1 MVRDWKTRR
10 LTRRYV
16 VLFAALL
23 GVVAFVAVA
32 SGTITPSTFNA
43 ADGNL
48 VVNGSEKDW
57 ATPGLINCTSTPKVG
72 CGLDLPTGQNDDS
85 FTGPQANKED
95 SVPIS
100 IGTGSIPNNK
110 SDLTR
115 FYTANERVGTGATAK
130 QFLYLAWER
139 VQEPQGSTNMDFEF
153 NQLSCE
159 GTTQNPTPN
168 VGGCSGNGVTPTRSE
183 NDLLITYD
191 LAKGGV
197 SPTLSF
203 HKWILSGACENNGS
217 NPPCWGAHQSLQ
229 STTSEGAIN
238 DPTNNPSGSPAGSV
252 VDPIAPDAPRTL
264 SPRTFGEASINLTD
278 SNIFPSGC
286 THFGS
291 AFLKSRSSSEFSA
304 DLKDFIAPNP
314 VNISNCGTIIIRK
327 DAQPDDPQDFSF
339 ADTIPAPCAI
349 GTLDDDGANG
359 SSTPS
364 SVTCNNVQASQY
376 TVTETTATGWDLTNI
391 NCTDPTNNSS
401 GNTAT
406 GVLTIDLAADETVDC
421 TFVNKRQPQVKLQKT
436 LDPAS
441 DTGTFNLDISQSNV
455 SKASAANV
463 GNGGVA
469 PASGFVSVAP
479 GSVTVSETQGNS
491 GNIADYTKAIS
502 CDSSKGGNSGATSYS
517 FTVAYGDQVTCTIT
531 NTRKPRI
538 QLIKSLAPANDSGL
552 FNLDISQSN
561 VSKASATNVGNNGAA
576 PASGFVTV
584 DAGSVTVSETAGTNT
599 SLADY
604 AKSISCGAKGS
615 NSGQTSLSITVANG
629 DTVTCTITNTR
640 RKFTIVAFVCET
652 TGGTNALYQSTVA
665 PLVNGVPGATTNT
678 QSQLP
683 SGVSADTLCALAAN
697 YPNLN
702 SGTYNRQVVIT
713 P

>member
-1 MVRDWKTRR
+1 VVRDWKTRR

-16 VLFAALL
+16 WALASL
-23 GVVAFVAVA
+23 LAMLAFVAVA
-32 SGTITPSTFNA
+32 SGTLAPSTFNA

-57 ATPGLINCTSTPKVG
+57 ATAGLINCTSTPKVG
-72 CGLDLPTGQNDDS
+72 CAIDLPTGQNDDS

-100 IGTGSIPNNK
+100 VGTGSIPNNK

-139 VQEPQGSTNMDFEF
+139 VQEPNGSTNMDFEF
-153 NQLSCE
+153 NQLSCG
-159 GTTQNPTPN
+159 GTQQNPTPN
-168 VGGCSGNGVTPTRSE
+168 VGGCSGNGVTPTRSP

-203 HKWILSGACENNGS
+203 NKWILSGSCSNNGS
-217 NPPCWGAHQSLQ
+217 APPCWGASNPL
-229 STTSEGAIN
+229 SGTASEGSIN
-238 DPTNNPSGSPAGSV
+238 DPTNNPTTGSV
-252 VDPIAPDAPRTL
+252 VDNIAPDNPRTL

-291 AFLKSRSSSEFSA
+291 AFLKSRSSAEFSA
-304 DLKDFIAPNP
+304 DLKDFIAPLP

-327 DAQPDDPQDFSF
+327 DAQPDDAQDFSYS
-339 ADTIPAPCAI
+339 DTIPAPCEI
-349 GTLDDDGANG
+349 GTLDDDGSSG
-359 SSTPS
+359 SATPS
-364 SVTCNNVQASQY
+364 SVTCNNVLAGTY
-376 TVTETTATGWDLTNI
+376 TVTETFASGWDLTNI

-401 GNTAT
+401 GVTST
-406 GVLTIDLAADETVDC
+406 GVLTINLAADETVDC
-421 TFVNKRQPQVKLQKT
+421 TFVNKRQPQVKLLKT

-441 DTGTFNLDISQSNV
+441 DTGTFNLDISQSGS
-455 SKASAANV
+455 SKASASNV
-463 GNGGVA
+463 GDGGAA
-469 PASGFVSVAP
+469 PSSGFVSVAP

-502 CDSSKGGNSGATSYS
+502 CDSSKGGNTGSTSYAFS
-517 FTVAYGDQVTCTIT
+517 VAYGDQVTCTIT

-538 QLIKSLAPANDSGL
+538 KLVKALVPSNDGGL
-552 FNLDISQSN
+552 FNLDISQGGS
-561 VSKASATNVGNNGAA
+561 SKASATDVGDGGAA

-584 DAGSVTVSETAGTNT
+584 DAGSVTVSETQGTGTN
-599 SLADY
+599 LANY
-604 AKSISCGAKGS
+604 TKSISCGSKGS
-615 NSGQTSLSITVANG
+615 NSGQTSLTINVANG

-665 PLVNGVPGATTNT
+665 PLVSGVPGTAVNT
-678 QSQLP
+678 QSSLP
-683 SGVSADTLCALAAN
+683 SGVTADTLCGLAAN
-697 YPNLN
+697 FPNRN
-702 SGTYNRQVVIT
+702 SGTSDWRVVIT